1 MCQHININ
9 NILATQQYGFK
20 NNSSNEKASY
30 KLINEILLA
39 LNNKLTVGGIFC
51 DLEEAFGYVNNDI
64 LLYKCGFYGFRSKT
78 YALLQSYLSQRY
90 QRKQMN
96 NSFLIILGHLFFL
109 IYINDL
115 LNIIADPWKPI
126 LFADDTSIII
136 TNPSP
141 SKFKEHIN
149 NISDTIN
156 EWHNF
161 LWQFC
166 IQL

>member
-1 MCQHININ
+1 
-9 NILATQQYGFK
+9 
-20 NNSSNEKASY
+20 
-30 KLINEILLA
+30 
-39 LNNKLTVGGIFC
+39 
-51 DLEEAFGYVNNDI
+51 
-64 LLYKCGFYGFRSKT
+64 
-78 YALLQSYLSQRY
+78 
-90 QRKQMN
+90 MN
-96 NSFLIILGHLFFL
+96 NNFLIKLGHLFFL

-136 TNPSP
+136 INFSP
-141 SKFKEHIN
+141 SKFKELIN